1 MSKKISYI
9 DEMQAIYLLSN
20 PKGSMKLYE
29 FVIIFGCF
37 MLILAQIPSFHSLR
51 HINLL
56 SLILCLAY
64 SAAATAASIY
74 IGIFSNHFSSFRNL
88 AISTLCF
95 INWIEPF
102 WFPIYDIVSGESSKG
117 PEKDYSIKGD
127 TENRLFGVFNAIA
140 IIATTYG
147 NGIIPEIQVHRDN

>member
-1 MSKKISYI
+1 MDPLFILGFYLSLLSCLGKFSLKKNIYCLYSLFLQKNHI

-20 PKGSMKLYE
+20 PNGTMKLYE

-64 SAAATAASIY
+64 SAGATAGSIY
-74 IGIFSNHFSSFRNL
+74 IGNFSNLLL
-88 AISTLCF
+88 AI
-95 INWIEPF
+95 
-102 WFPIYDIVSGESSKG
+102 
-117 PEKDYSIKGD
+117 
-127 TENRLFGVFNAIA
+127 
-140 IIATTYG
+140 
-147 NGIIPEIQVHRDN
+147 